1 MRFIHWFGV
10 ALAAGSA
17 FAVLPSQAQS
27 NKFDGRW
34 SIEVI
39 TESGGCDR
47 AYRYAILIED
57 GKARYGGREAFTVTG
72 QVTANGTVNGSI
84 AHGQDRADVTGRLE
98 GNLGTGTWKAA
109 STSRTCTGR
118 WNAEKRG

>member
-1 MRFIHWFGV
+1 MRLIHWFGV

-17 FAVLPSQAQS
+17 LAVLPAQAQT

-39 TESGGCDR
+39 TEAGGCDK
-47 AYRYAILIED
+47 AYRYSILIED
-57 GKARYGGREAFTVTG
+57 GKARYGGREAFQVSG
-72 QVTANGTVNGSI
+72 QVAANGAVSGSI
-84 AHGQDRADVTGRLE
+84 SHGQDRADVTGRLD
-98 GNLGTGTWKAA
+98 GTMGVGTWKA
-109 STSRTCTGR
+109 SGTSRTCTGR

>member
-1 MRFIHWFGV
+1 MRLTTWFGA
-10 ALAAGSA
+10 ALAVGSGFLA
-17 FAVLPSQAQS
+17 LEAQAQA

-34 SIEVI
+34 SVEVI

-47 AYRYAILIED
+47 AYRYSVMIED
-57 GKARYGGREAFTVTG
+57 GKARYGGQEAFTVTG
-72 QVTANGTVNGSI
+72 QVVASGAVNATIS
-84 AHGQDRADVTGRLE
+84 HGQDRAEVTGRLE

-109 STSRTCTGR
+109 GTSRTCAGR

>member
-1 MRFIHWFGV
+1 MRLLSWFGV

-17 FAVLPSQAQS
+17 LAVLPAQAQT

-39 TESGGCDR
+39 TESGGCDK
-47 AYRYAILIED
+47 AYRYSILIED
-57 GKARYGGREAFTVTG
+57 GKARYGGREAFTVAG
-72 QVTANGTVNGSI
+72 QVQPNGAVTGSI
-84 AHGQDRADVTGRLE
+84 SHGQDRADVTGRLE
-98 GNLGTGTWKAA
+98 GNLGVGTWKAA
-109 STSRTCTGR
+109 STSRTCAGR